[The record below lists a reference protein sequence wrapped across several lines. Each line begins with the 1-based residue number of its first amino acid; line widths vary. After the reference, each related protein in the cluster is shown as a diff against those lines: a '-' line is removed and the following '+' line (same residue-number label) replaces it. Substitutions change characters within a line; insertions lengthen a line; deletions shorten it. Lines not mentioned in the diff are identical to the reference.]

1 MTRLTSHVTG
11 GGATEPCT
19 APAANPFPPPLSV
32 PPSPFGGK
40 LPSHGGP
47 MHTYYPRSFLKLIAI
62 GFVLVALP
70 LAIALASATFSI
82 GRLANHSEHA
92 VNQAARIARD
102 SRVLVEEITAMERS
116 IRQYAILGDETLLES
131 YHASRG
137 KFQATAQELHALLHD
152 PARQQEVAALL
163 AGEEALNR
171 SIIAHPESQGL
182 PEQFAALAAQARE
195 VLTQANDQIDR
206 EVETLQDMASRTR
219 RLLALQL
226 LALVPVAAMLIAGFT
241 FLIVKPIRHLDGE
254 IRRLGQGKLEEAV
267 TVDGPEDLRYL
278 GERLDWMRSR
288 LLELEQQ
295 KSRFLRHISHELK
308 TPLTA
313 LREGAELL
321 SEGVA
326 GELTPTQVEV
336 TGILRNN
343 TLRLQKLI
351 EDLLDYNTLQGGTVS
366 LALSSVKL
374 DDLAREAGENQGL
387 ALQAKNLRL
396 DLAGPAIEIEAD
408 GAKLRTVVDNLL
420 SNAIKFSPP
429 GETIRITLS
438 RDAEHAL
445 LEVADRGPGI
455 APQDRE
461 RLFEPFYQGQRQPAS
476 HVKGSGLGLS
486 IVKELVH
493 AHHGSIELAE
503 PDAAGARF
511 RLRLPLVQPRETT

>member
-1 MTRLTSHVTG
+1 MYS
-11 GGATEPCT
+11 
-19 APAANPFPPPLSV
+19 
-32 PPSPFGGK
+32 
-40 LPSHGGP
+40 
-47 MHTYYPRSFLKLIAI
+47 YYPRSFLKLIAI

-70 LAIALASATFSI
+70 LVIALASATYSI

-102 SRVLVEEITAMERS
+102 SRVLVEEITTMERS
-116 IRQYAILGDETLLES
+116 IRQYAILGDEALLES
-131 YHASRG
+131 YHASRN
-137 KFQATAQELHALLHD
+137 KFQATAQELRSLLHD
-152 PARQQEVAALL
+152 PTRQEEVAALL
-163 AGEEALNR
+163 AGEMALNR
-171 SIIAHPESQGL
+171 SIVAHPESQGL
-182 PEQFAALAAQARE
+182 PEQFAALAAQARK
-195 VLTQANDQIDR
+195 VFAQANDQIDR

-241 FLIVKPIRHLDGE
+241 FLIVKPIRHLDSE
-254 IRRLGQGKLEEAV
+254 IRRLGQGKLDEAV

-326 GELTPTQVEV
+326 GELTPTQMEV

-351 EDLLDYNTLQGGTVS
+351 EDLLDYNTLQGGAVS
-366 LALSSVKL
+366 LVLSPVKL
-374 DDLAREAGENQGL
+374 NDLVREVGENQGL

-396 DLAGPAIEIEAD
+396 DLTGPAIEIEAD

-438 RDAEHAL
+438 RELDRAL
-445 LEVADRGPGI
+445 LEIADKGPGV

-461 RLFEPFYQGQRQPAS
+461 RLFEPFYQGLRQPAS

-486 IVKELVH
+486 IVKELIH
-493 AHHGSIELAE
+493 AHHGSIELIE
-503 PDAAGARF
+503 PDATGTRF
-511 RLRLPLVQPRETT
+511 RLSLPLVLPREPS